1 MVEIALFEFMMIAWK
16 KKTETGQSRIPM
28 NVNKYEYCFW
38 FCTSCV
44 NVSSDVLAWQEFPK
58 IFSVHLWNETEI
70 SQPWL
75 EVL

>member
-38 FCTSCV
+38 FCISCV
-44 NVSSDVLAWQEFPK
+44 NVSSDVLAWQEFP
-58 IFSVHLWNETEI
+58 
-70 SQPWL
+70 
-75 EVL
+75 